1 MAQPKKKYRI
11 RNWKKYNTA
20 LVQRGSVT
28 IWFSEDSIGKRLANE
43 PHFRRGRP
51 HVYSNDAILCALLI
65 RAVYHLP
72 LRALEG
78 FIASLVRLRKLPLP
92 VPCYT
97 QICRRAKALG
107 EEIKKFSNKR
117 PTDIVFDST
126 GYIEKRNGK

>member
-1 MAQPKKKYRI
+1 MAQLIKKKYRI

-28 IWFSEDSIGKRLANE
+28 IWFSEDSIGKWLANE

-72 LRALEG
+72 LRALQG
-78 FIASLVRLRKLPLP
+78 FTASLVGLRKLPLP
-92 VPCYT
+92 SLLYT
-97 QICRRAKALG
+97 NLPASKSAWTRDKEAQ
-107 EEIKKFSNKR
+107 
-117 PTDIVFDST
+117 
-126 GYIEKRNGK
+126 